1 MDIQKFVL
9 DYNIVGIALG
19 TIVGFGLTNWTKEL
33 RQSVILPMF
42 VKRFNLDENYGTM
55 VSATLEVI
63 ILIVLLFLMYQY
75 IVRPAVSDALE
86 EKEKE
91 AEKEKEWREKLIDNI
106 NQIEDK
112 VKRINNSN
120 ENINDGIRD
129 LTKTQKR
136 MERQQ
141 GPVPLRASN
150 AL

>member
-63 ILIVLLFLMYQY
+63 ILIVLLFLM
-75 IVRPAVSDALE
+75 
-86 EKEKE
+86 
-91 AEKEKEWREKLIDNI
+91 
-106 NQIEDK
+106 
-112 VKRINNSN
+112 
-120 ENINDGIRD
+120 
-129 LTKTQKR
+129 
-136 MERQQ
+136 
-141 GPVPLRASN
+141 
-150 AL
+150 

>member
-33 RQSVILPMF
+33 RQSAILPMF

-75 IVRPAVSDALE
+75 IVRPAVSGALE

-91 AEKEKEWREKLIDNI
+91 AKKEKEWREKLIDNI

-141 GPVPLRASN
+141 GPVPLQATN
-150 AL
+150 AI

>member
-1 MDIQKFVL
+1 MS
-9 DYNIVGIALG
+9 G
-19 TIVGFGLTNWTKEL
+19 
-33 RQSVILPMF
+33 
-42 VKRFNLDENYGTM
+42 
-55 VSATLEVI
+55 
-63 ILIVLLFLMYQY
+63 
-75 IVRPAVSDALE
+75 ALE

-91 AEKEKEWREKLIDNI
+91 AKKEKEWREKLIDNI

-141 GPVPLRASN
+141 GPVPLQATN
-150 AL
+150 AI